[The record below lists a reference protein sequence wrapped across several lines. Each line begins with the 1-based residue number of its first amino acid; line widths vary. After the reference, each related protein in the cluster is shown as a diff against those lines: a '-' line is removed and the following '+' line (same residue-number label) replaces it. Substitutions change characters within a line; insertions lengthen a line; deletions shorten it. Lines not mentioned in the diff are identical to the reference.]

1 MLCIVSSYDETTESV
16 NIQIYCLILF
26 SISLIVN
33 EPLFQDVVIHSL
45 QAAVLHLFDILCP
58 WVAGIMLLATDDI
71 LMHPYVFLLPG
82 KA

>member
-1 MLCIVSSYDETTESV
+1 
-16 NIQIYCLILF
+16 
-26 SISLIVN
+26 VN

-45 QAAVLHLFDILCP
+45 QAAVLHLFDILCL

-71 LMHPYVFLLPG
+71 LMHPSVFLLPR